1 MRVFHGN
8 IVTCDR
14 EIHTLIH
21 ACLIPEPVLEK
32 NVRLGIGITLSGSQ
46 KTIGQPGNRIGCE
59 PDFLVRALHPR
70 SLAHQGFRVRGDGLA
85 DSLLSEKNRNESTE
99 PSPLTPSPKGYVR

>member
-59 PDFLVRALHPR
+59 PDFLV
-70 SLAHQGFRVRGDGLA
+70 GLYIPEA
-85 DSLLSEKNRNESTE
+85 WHTKVSESEGTVWLTHFCLKKTGMSQQNRLL
-99 PSPLTPSPKGYVR
+99 